1 MRQAPVR
8 GTVCRGLNKCCLCA
22 SEQSHLSEIGAQRT
36 SSMDFPVVNYRASFS
51 PALQLCGAGRSYSW
65 RGGWRRLAQGS
76 QCCGDLSG
84 TTGGLMPGRKR
95 EGLSA
100 PAEAVGSELCHSSGL
115 FEGFEA

>member
-1 MRQAPVR
+1 
-8 GTVCRGLNKCCLCA
+8 
-22 SEQSHLSEIGAQRT
+22 
-36 SSMDFPVVNYRASFS
+36 MDFPVVNYRASFS

-65 RGGWRRLAQGS
+65 RGGRRRLAQGS
-76 QCCGDLSG
+76 QCCEDLPG

-95 EGLSA
+95 EGLFA